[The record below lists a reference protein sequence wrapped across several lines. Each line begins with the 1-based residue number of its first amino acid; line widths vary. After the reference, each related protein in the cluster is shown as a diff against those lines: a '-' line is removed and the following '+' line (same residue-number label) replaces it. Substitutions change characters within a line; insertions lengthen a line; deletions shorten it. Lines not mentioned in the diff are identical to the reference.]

1 MVGVGYEGSG
11 FRGSGLGFRVQGLG
25 FRFRFRF
32 RSRYP
37 KMDAMS
43 PMNAVMNWLRF
54 WGLGFRVLI
63 LEFRV

>member
-1 MVGVGYEGSG
+1 MRVAVVGVGYEGSG
-11 FRGSGLGFRVQGLG
+11 FRGSGLGFRVQGSG

-43 PMNAVMNWLRF
+43 PMNAVMNW
-54 WGLGFRVLI
+54 
-63 LEFRV
+63 